1 MAETKNKKSVAG
13 TGNEKARTLAEKEW
27 EELGIEND
35 FMFGKIM
42 RKAELCQELLEAIFP
57 EMEIGYIEYPEIQ
70 KSIAEDRDARSI
82 RLDVYVRSSSET
94 VFSIEMQV
102 LNHGNLRR
110 RSRYYQS
117 LIDLQLLDKSVDYK
131 KLNDSYVIF
140 ICPFDLF
147 GAGRYKYTFQ
157 NLCKEDT
164 TVKLG
169 DGTGR
174 YF

>member
-1 MAETKNKKSVAG
+1 MTETEH
-13 TGNEKARTLAEKEW
+13 EKASLAEKEW
-27 EELGIEND
+27 EKLGIEND

-57 EMEIGYIEYPEIQ
+57 EMEIGHIEYPEIQ